1 MKASQIVVRV
11 EPRLKRTFEKQCEA
25 LGLKP
30 SEALRDLILAF
41 IRLEPKRELL
51 TGEEP
56 LTRDLTVADYLSMSE
71 KERDELW
78 KKWYREAEEESGG
91 MEFRVKS
98 IASPRR

>member
-30 SEALRDLILAF
+30 SEAVRDLILAF
-41 IRLEPKRELL
+41 IRLEPRRELL

-56 LTRDLTVADYLSMSE
+56 LTRDLSVADYLSMSE
-71 KERDELW
+71 REREELW
-78 KKWYREAEEESGG
+78 EKWYKEAEEETGG
-91 MEFRVKS
+91 VVFRAKS
-98 IASPRR
+98 IAAPRR